1 MTEVSVVIAAYD
13 EEADIAEQLEALL
26 AQEASFEF
34 EVVVADNR
42 STDGTPAIVDAFA
55 ARDPR
60 VRRVAA
66 TERPGM
72 AYARNA
78 GAAATSGAYL
88 AFTDADDVADPGY
101 LAALHSV
108 AVSTG
113 FAAGRLEHERL
124 NAGWSV
130 AFRGGEQTEGL
141 VERQFGPPRRYAYGN
156 FMIRRD
162 LHDSIGGWDETLG
175 PSCDMDYAY
184 RVQRD
189 TGAELGFAADAIL
202 HYRHRTSLRATLR
215 QARSYGADELRVQ
228 ARHADEWREPLPVLS
243 LPHLI
248 ARNGRRLLRP
258 DASGGRID
266 PVRTRPALAAW
277 IWGLGLDLGR
287 RAEGQPSV
295 VRSTPNASA

>member
-1 MTEVSVVIAAYD
+1 VTEVSVVVAAYD
-13 EEADIAEQLEALL
+13 EETHIAEQLEALL
-26 AQEASFEF
+26 AQNAPFAF

-42 STDGTPAIVDAFA
+42 STDATPAIVDAIA

-66 TERPGM
+66 AERPGM

-88 AFTDADDVADPGY
+88 AFTDADDLADPGY
-101 LAALHSV
+101 LAALHAV
-108 AVSTG
+108 AVGTG

-124 NAGWSV
+124 NARWSV
-130 AFRGGEQTEGL
+130 AFRGEEQTKGL
-141 VERQFGPPRRYAYGN
+141 VERSYGPTRRYAYGN

-162 LHDSIGGWDETLG
+162 LHDAVGGWDETLG

-189 TGAELGFAADAIL
+189 TGAELGFAPDAVL
-202 HYRHRTSLRATLR
+202 HYRHRASLRATLR

-228 ARHADEWREPLPVLS
+228 ARHAGEWREPLPVLS

-248 ARNGRRLLRP
+248 ARNGRRLIKP

-266 PVRTRPALAAW
+266 PVRTRPGLAAW
-277 IWGLGLDLGR
+277 VWGLGLDLGR
-287 RAEGQPSV
+287 HAEGQPSV
-295 VRSTPNASA
+295 ERSTPNASA